1 MPEKTAPSFFDH
13 SDLIIT
19 YFKSFEQREKA
30 FRQNVH
36 ALIPR
41 KYAGPRAFWKDFN
54 TITSRQLA
62 ILVNQPIAW
71 IPCTPR
77 DCLAFA
83 TPWHVLTAA
92 RLSAMRT
99 QPREIISIDDIAAQF
114 DLCNQ
119 LHQPVRTLSG
129 GETVKAAMAKAYAA
143 SSYVHQLVIA
153 SPFTWLSAK
162 NHVYFEKMLG
172 QYQLR
177 QLPAILLALED
188 EDSTHPINSSD
199 PFIPSEAPL
208 EFTFILKKVRIPLSS
223 SLNLLNSDQFYAYVT
238 NFEAKMNSP
247 CLITG
252 DNGQGK
258 SLVARVLSRAI
269 RFQGQADIE
278 SGKGRGGA
286 RLLFQ
291 DVMTQVLLR
300 SFQSLAC
307 SQDSPDG
314 RDALECHHQIV
325 AALMAAFQ
333 DVNREPPT
341 LQQPVGDGVHTL
353 LEIKMMLAAVRLCA
367 CPSAL
372 ILDEPDWGLT
382 RAQAVALV
390 SAINN
395 VAHQRGVAVILISH
409 KPWWRPIARGRIAV
423 QKRNLKDRSF
433 WIDIVQC
440 EAM

>member
-1 MPEKTAPSFFDH
+1 MG
-13 SDLIIT
+13 IT
-19 YFKSFEQREKA
+19 YFQSFEQREKV
-30 FRQNVH
+30 FRQTVH

-41 KYAGPRAFWKDFN
+41 KHAGPRVFWEDFN

-62 ILVNQPIAW
+62 LLVNQPIAW
-71 IPCTPR
+71 IPCIPR

-83 TPWHVLTAA
+83 TPWQVLTAA
-92 RLSAMRT
+92 RMNAMRW
-99 QPREIISIDDIAAQF
+99 QGRDAASIDEIAAQF

-143 SSYVHQLVIA
+143 ADYVHQLVIA
-153 SPFTWLSAK
+153 SPFTWLSEQ
-162 NHVYFEKMLG
+162 NHGFFETMLG
-172 QYQLR
+172 QYQR
-177 QLPAILLALED
+177 RHLPAILLALED
-188 EDSTHPINSSD
+188 EDATHPIDSSD
-199 PFIPSEAPL
+199 PFIAPETPL
-208 EFTFILKKVRIPLSS
+208 EFTLILKKVRIPLSS

-238 NFEAKMNSP
+238 NLEAKMNSP

-269 RFQGQADIE
+269 RFQGRADIE
-278 SGKGRGGA
+278 SAKGRGGV

-300 SFQSLAC
+300 PFRSLAF
-307 SQDSPDG
+307 SPASPDG
-314 RDALECHHQIV
+314 RDALECHQQIV
-325 AALMAAFQ
+325 GALMAAFQ
-333 DVNREPPT
+333 AVNRESPV
-341 LQQPVGDGVHTL
+341 LKQPDGGGHSL

-390 SAINN
+390 SAIIN
-395 VAHQRGVAVILISH
+395 VAHQRGVGVILISH
-409 KPWWRPIARGRIAV
+409 KPWWKPIARGRIAV
-423 QKRNLKDRSF
+423 QKRNRQDRSF
-433 WIDIVQC
+433 WIDPHRY
-440 EAM
+440 EEM

>member
-1 MPEKTAPSFFDH
+1 MPEKTAPSFFNH
-13 SDLIIT
+13 SDLVIT
-19 YFKSFEQREKA
+19 YFKAFEQREKA
-30 FRQNVH
+30 FRQKVH

-41 KYAGPRAFWKDFN
+41 KYAGPRAFWKDFT

-62 ILVNQPIAW
+62 RLVNQPIAW

-92 RLSAMRT
+92 RLSAIRT
-99 QPREIISIDDIAAQF
+99 QPREIISIDDIAARF

-162 NHVYFEKMLG
+162 NHVYFDKMLG
-172 QYQLR
+172 QYQRR

-188 EDSTHPINSSD
+188 EDSTHPIKSHD
-199 PFIPSEAPL
+199 PFIPSGVTL
-208 EFTFILKKVRIPLSS
+208 EFTLILKKVRIPLSS

-238 NFEAKMNSP
+238 NFEAKLNSP

-258 SLVARVLSRAI
+258 SLLARVLTRAI

-278 SGKGRGGA
+278 SAKGRGYA

-300 SFQSLAC
+300 PFQSLAF
-307 SQDSPDG
+307 SQASPDG
-314 RDALECHHQIV
+314 RDALECYHQIV
-325 AALMAAFQ
+325 AALLAAFQ
-333 DVNREPPT
+333 ALNREPPA
-341 LQQPVGDGVHTL
+341 LQHPDSDGRSL

-382 RAQAVALV
+382 RAHAVALV
-390 SAINN
+390 SAIIN

-409 KPWWRPIARGRIAV
+409 KPWWRPIARSRIAV
-423 QKRNLKDRSF
+423 QKRNLQNRSF
-433 WIDIVQC
+433 WIDLHRC
-440 EAM
+440 EVM